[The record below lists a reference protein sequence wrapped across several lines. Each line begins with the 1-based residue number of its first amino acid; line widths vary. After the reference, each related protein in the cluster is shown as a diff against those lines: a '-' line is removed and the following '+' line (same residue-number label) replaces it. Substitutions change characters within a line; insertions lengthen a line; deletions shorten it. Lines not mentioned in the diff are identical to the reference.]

1 MMCPEEAGA
10 DTASLRLNATSHVLY
25 VPSYPS
31 MSPHNLCPPVLYVP
45 SPLTPS
51 SSRLPLHLF
60 PLTPH
65 PSPLTPTL
73 TPHPS
78 PLTPHPPPPTTPP
91 LSPPLHL
98 PHIRYSIMSSSVMM
112 RPGGEGADTASL
124 RLNAT
129 THPMSPYPSPL
140 PHHIKVR
147 CDE

>member
-31 MSPHNLCPPVLYVP
+31 MSPHTLCPPRTLCPFTPHPFSLAP
-45 SPLTPS
+45 SHSP
-51 SSRLPLHLF
+51 F
-60 PLTPH
+60 PPH
-65 PSPLTPTL
+65 PSPPPTP
-73 TPHPS
+73 P
-78 PLTPHPPPPTTPP
+78 PPPPTTPP
-91 LSPPLHL
+91 LPPPLHL

-129 THPMSPYPSPL
+129 THPMSPHPSPL